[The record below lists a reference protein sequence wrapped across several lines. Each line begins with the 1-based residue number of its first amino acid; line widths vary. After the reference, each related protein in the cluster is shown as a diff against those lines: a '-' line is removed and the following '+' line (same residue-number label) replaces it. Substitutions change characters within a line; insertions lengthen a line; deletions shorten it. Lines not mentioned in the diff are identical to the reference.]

1 MKMENEKEVLSKN
14 GFKNKKILI
23 IAILFLL
30 LIVLIP
36 IGYSLFSDVKNNET
50 GVKIGKINVVLK
62 EDWPE
67 IGEIDPEN
75 PPEKYDEFGLKRYTK
90 VVKGA
95 STEDQDAYVRIRCI
109 PVVEYYIQGEN
120 EGEGE
125 WITAPVN
132 QDDII
137 VTMNSDDWVKQG
149 DYWYYT
155 KILKGYAET
164 TPLNIDWQIV
174 EIPSQIKSNEIRTD
188 VRVMLEY
195 AQVTNNMWKELFQI
209 DDLPA
214 EVERVQE

>member
-1 MKMENEKEVLSKN
+1 MENKKDSLLKEK
-14 GFKNKKILI
+14 FRNKKIII

-30 LIVLIP
+30 LIMLIP

-67 IGEIDPEN
+67 IGDVDPEN
-75 PPEKYDEFGLKRYTK
+75 PTEEYDEFGIKRYTK
-90 VVKGA
+90 VVKGV
-95 STEDQDAYVRIRCI
+95 STEEQDAYVRIRCI
-109 PVVEYYIQGEN
+109 PVVEYYVQGEN

-125 WITAPVN
+125 WITAPVE
-132 QDDII
+132 QEDII

-149 DYWYYT
+149 DYWYYK
-155 KILKGYAET
+155 KILKGKTET
-164 TPLNIDWQIV
+164 APLNIDWQIV
-174 EIPSQIKSNEIRTD
+174 EIPSQIKSNKMRTD

-195 AQVTNNMWKELFQI
+195 AQVTNNMWKEIFQI
-209 DDLPA
+209 DDLPT

>member
-1 MKMENEKEVLSKN
+1 MENKKDSLLKEK
-14 GFKNKKILI
+14 FKNKKIII

-30 LIVLIP
+30 LIMLIP

-67 IGEIDPEN
+67 IGDVDPEN
-75 PPEKYDEFGLKRYTK
+75 PTEEYDEFGIKRYTK
-90 VVKGA
+90 VVKGV
-95 STEDQDAYVRIRCI
+95 STEEQDAYVRIRCI
-109 PVVEYYIQGEN
+109 PVVEYYVQGEN

-125 WITAPVN
+125 WITAPVE
-132 QDDII
+132 QEDII

-149 DYWYYT
+149 DYWYYK
-155 KILKGYAET
+155 KILKGKTET
-164 TPLNIDWQIV
+164 APLNIDWQIV
-174 EIPSQIKSNEIRTD
+174 EIPSQIKSNKMRTD

-195 AQVTNNMWKELFQI
+195 AQVTNNMWKEIFQI
-209 DDLPA
+209 DDLPT